1 MVARALGRQPTA
13 LVRPPPAVYGECM
26 DAHGSTTPVTIAR
39 LNGVDLAFQSFG
51 DETAPAIVLVAGAS
65 SSMDWW
71 DEAFCALLAAGD
83 AASGPRRVVR
93 YDLRDTGES
102 ETVALGEA
110 AYTGD
115 DLVDDLGALIE
126 HLDAA
131 PAHVVGLSMGGGLAM
146 QLALR
151 RPELLASIALMS
163 TSPGGRTGQ
172 GDELPPPIP
181 RLQAAF
187 ASMGAAS
194 GDDSDGSPVVVD
206 PVAAIVDSERLFSG
220 SIPVDE
226 ERVARIGRAV
236 LARTSSPRSSE
247 NHWALESGPGAR
259 EDLESIAVP
268 TLVVHGS
275 EDPLFPLAH
284 GERLAAR
291 IPGASLLVVPGMGHQ
306 NPPPPTWAQLVPAL
320 LAHTG

>member
-1 MVARALGRQPTA
+1 
-13 LVRPPPAVYGECM
+13 M
-26 DAHGSTTPVTIAR
+26 DAHGSTTPITIAR

-51 DETAPAIVLVAGAS
+51 DEAAPTIVLVAGAS

-71 DEAFCALLAAGD
+71 DETFCALLAAGD

-115 DLVDDLGALIE
+115 DLVDDLAALIE
-126 HLDAA
+126 HLDAV

-163 TSPGGRTGQ
+163 TSPGARTGE

-194 GDDSDGSPVVVD
+194 GDTSDGAPVDVD
-206 PVAAIVDSERLFSG
+206 PVEAIVDSERLFAG

-226 ERVARIGRAV
+226 ERVTRIGRAV
-236 LARTSSPRSSE
+236 LARTSSPRSSK
-247 NHWALESGPGAR
+247 NHWTLESGPGAR

-291 IPGASLLVVPGMGHQ
+291 VPGASLLVVPGMGHQ

>member
-1 MVARALGRQPTA
+1 MVMRAPGRHSTA
-13 LVRPPPAVYGECM
+13 LVCPPPAVYGECM

-39 LNGVDLAFQSFG
+39 LNGVDLAFQPFG
-51 DETAPAIVLVAGAS
+51 DEAAPTIVLVAGAS

-71 DEAFCALLAAGD
+71 DESFCALLAAGD
-83 AASGPRRVVR
+83 AGSGPRRVVR

-115 DLVDDLGALIE
+115 DLVDDLAALIE

-151 RPELLASIALMS
+151 RPELLASITLMS

-187 ASMGAAS
+187 ASMGTAS
-194 GDDSDGSPVVVD
+194 GDDSDGAPAVVD
-206 PVAAIVDSERLFSG
+206 PVAAIVDSERLFAG

-247 NHWALESGPGAR
+247 NHWALESGPG
-259 EDLESIAVP
+259 P